1 MASAVTVAYEKHGT
15 NFKTSIFNVALSGN
29 YTAGGEVLTL
39 TSAASNPQART
50 ITGPSGAPPIPPRVV
65 AFQVGGSPIADG
77 YVANLT
83 STATPG
89 QYKLTFAQGATL
101 FTGAYS
107 AGDFAVVEVDHALQ
121 GY

>member
-1 MASAVTVAYEKHGT
+1 MASAVTAAYEKHGV
-15 NFKTSIFNVALSGN
+15 NFKTSVFNIALTGN
-29 YTAGGEVLTL
+29 YTAGGEVVTL
-39 TSAASNPQART
+39 TSAASNPAART
-50 ITGPSGAPPIPPRVV
+50 ITGPNGAPQLPPRVV
-65 AFQVGGSPIADG
+65 AYQVGGSPIADG

-83 STATPG
+83 PTATAG

-107 AGDFAVVEVDHALQ
+107 AGDFALIEVDHGLQ